1 MFRNLDNA
9 ARTTQTL
16 SIPCS
21 SRPKVPWSSSHPL
34 ILRPS
39 LAKRLVYFPIR
50 ICILELK
57 HVGCV
62 GQVLPRAARV
72 SVQPRLTATSQIVGA
87 QHAGLEAVEEPFELR
102 HAGGDNAGGE
112 YDLRA
117 DYEAPFVEGW
127 IGRVR
132 TEVRIDNLACCGCYY
147 SKGSG
152 SV

>member
-16 SIPCS
+16 FIPSS
-21 SRPKVPWSSSHPL
+21 SRPKVPWSSPHPL

-39 LAKRLVYFPIR
+39 LAKRLVCFPVR
-50 ICILELK
+50 ICILGLK

-72 SVQPRLTATSQIVGA
+72 SVQPRLTATSQIVSA
-87 QHAGLEAVEEPFELR
+87 QHARLEAVEEPFELR

-132 TEVRIDNLACCGCYY
+132 TEVRVDNLACCGCYY
-147 SKGSG
+147 SNGSG